1 MACVVRKRPLQ
12 RRRRQWALAMWF
24 SQPNHW
30 LRNRRPVDVLDVS
43 LTAVLRAARADRFIA
58 NG

>member
-1 MACVVRKRPLQ
+1 
-12 RRRRQWALAMWF
+12 MWF